1 MGMYDYLN
9 NITKSI
15 DNQATAQE
23 TKSSRKFKIENNLLV
38 KLEYYIKHY
47 KTKNK
52 NIYDINIQDEIIQKT
67 LYSCFGDL
75 ESQHDYKNIE
85 DYVNNYQ
92 PKDERIDEDYY
103 YLFCMKN
110 YLKCCRNVEN
120 LIKKSNELTN
130 KDDYKKQIAL
140 EKWDLQKQIMQQKIS
155 EKSQKELRQQQ
166 IEAERKRQARQELI
180 GSSLSIAGKVFV
192 FTCKATLYMLLAPL
206 FIIACFGGGFMGGMI
221 KLK

>member
-15 DNQATAQE
+15 DNQTTAQE
-23 TKSSRKFKIENNLLV
+23 TKSNKKFKIENNLLV
-38 KLEYYIKHY
+38 KLEYFIKHY

-52 NIYDINIQDEIIQKT
+52 NIYNVNIQDEIIQKA

-92 PKDERIDEDYY
+92 TKENRIDEDYY

-110 YLKCCRNVEN
+110 YLKCCRNVEA
-120 LIKKSNELTN
+120 LMKKSNELTN
-130 KDDYKKQIAL
+130 NDYKKQIAI
-140 EKWDLQKQIMQQKIS
+140 EKWDLQKQIMQQKLN
-155 EKSQKELRQQQ
+155 EKSQKE
-166 IEAERKRQARQELI
+166 AEKIKTLQRKMNQDIIFFIIKIFLWFVIGVLI
-180 GSSLSIAGKVFV
+180 LSIAPVAIAFWFGLGLIKG
-192 FTCKATLYMLLAPL
+192 LA
-206 FIIACFGGGFMGGMI
+206 
-221 KLK
+221 K